1 MKVAFVCDTGTG
13 LSPAQLET
21 YGVYG
26 APLQITFDEKTYLE
40 NVEINVDEVYAEMMK
55 GKMIKTSLANME
67 ETEALFTHLK
77 NEGYEMIFAVPI
89 CSGLSGTINMM
100 RLTAETVGL
109 KFDYYDCHCTAILEH
124 YLCVRA
130 KQLYEEG
137 KTLDE
142 IKVILDQT
150 TNSANTLIIPDDLMH
165 LARGGRLTPAT
176 AKLAGLLKIKPIL
189 NINKN
194 TEGKI
199 DKLEMVRTS
208 SKAYKRAIEVMKS
221 QIEGTGKGYS
231 ITVAHVVCEEIG
243 TKILEQCKEVFPD
256 AKFQLIKLI
265 SVVGVHTGCGCI
277 AIQYFK
283 EY

>member
-67 ETEALFTHLK
+67 ETEALFTRLK

-189 NINKN
+189 NINKKN
-194 TEGKI
+194 FTF
-199 DKLEMVRTS
+199 M
-208 SKAYKRAIEVMKS
+208 
-221 QIEGTGKGYS
+221 
-231 ITVAHVVCEEIG
+231 
-243 TKILEQCKEVFPD
+243 
-256 AKFQLIKLI
+256 
-265 SVVGVHTGCGCI
+265 
-277 AIQYFK
+277 
-283 EY
+283 

>member
-1 MKVAFVCDTGTG
+1 MKIAFVCDTGTG
-13 LSPAQLET
+13 MTPAQLEE

-26 APLQITFDEKTYLE
+26 APLQITFDNKTYLE
-40 NVEINVDEVYAEMMK
+40 GVEISVDEVYAEMMK
-55 GKMIKTSLANME
+55 GKMVKTSLANLE
-67 ETEALFTHLK
+67 ETENLFTRLK
-77 NEGYEMIFAVPI
+77 NEGFEMIFAIPI

-100 RLTAETVGL
+100 RLTAENVGL
-109 KFDYYDCHCTAILEH
+109 KFDYYDCHCTAILEY

-130 KQLYEEG
+130 KQLYDEG

-142 IKVILDQT
+142 IKTILDDI

-165 LARGGRLTPAT
+165 LAKGGRLTPAT

-189 NINKN
+189 KINKD
-194 TEGKI
+194 TLGKI
-199 DKLEMVRTS
+199 DKLEMVRTMT
-208 SKAYKRAIEVMKS
+208 KAHKRALEVMQS
-221 QIEGTGKGYS
+221 EIEGTGKDYN
-231 ITVAHVVCEEIG
+231 ITVAHVVCEEVG
-243 TKILEQCKEVFPD
+243 EKILAQCKEIFPD

-283 EY
+283 EK